1 MKTFKTYLSE
11 ETWNTKSFIF
21 DNATPP
27 AFILSPTMFD
37 RVFGQSRVDA
47 WHVTDFDGLKGLKRI
62 EGKKASISVLTEIE
76 PGRVKIFTKGVET
89 GGGYC
94 VNVEGSLLVSSTID
108 VYSTRLEAGRR
119 AIKLDPNDYP
129 SLNKDMELVV
139 KKMYKK
145 YADFPLNKK
154 PKMADKALQELGQEL
169 SQKEK
174 GQFVKEYIDNC
185 EAILKKNKKAQEE
198 LRKIGRHELSTYNE
212 SVINQI
218 KIKRIYVIND
228 NKFEK
233 FSTGYQLAKGM
244 FKDVLEVTS
253 GRMGEIITK

>member
-1 MKTFKTYLSE
+1 MIRFKHYLTE
-11 ETWNTKSFIF
+11 EMWNTKGFIF
-21 DNATPP
+21 DNFDSP
-27 AFILSPTMFD
+27 ALILSPTMID
-37 RVFGQSRVDA
+37 RVFGQTRVDA

-76 PGRVKIFTKGVET
+76 SGRVKIFTMGVET

-94 VNVEGSLLVSSTID
+94 VSLEGSLLVSSTID

-119 AIKLDPNDYP
+119 GIAVGSDDYP
-129 SLNKDMELVV
+129 SLNKDLLKMQNKIWDKYGDRGG
-139 KKMYKK
+139 KKDDANFKT
-145 YADFPLNKK
+145 
-154 PKMADKALQELGQEL
+154 LGRTL

-174 GQFVKEYIDNC
+174 AGFVKEWIDNC
-185 EAILKKNKKAQEE
+185 ESILKKNKKAQKE
-198 LRKIGRHELSTYNE
+198 LRIFGRAKWSTYNE
-212 SVINQI
+212 SVVNQI

-253 GRMGEIITK
+253 ERMGEIIIK

>member
-1 MKTFKTYLSE
+1 M
-11 ETWNTKSFIF
+11 WNTKGFIF
-21 DNATPP
+21 DNFDSP
-27 AFILSPTMFD
+27 ALILSPTMID
-37 RVFGQSRVDA
+37 RVFGQTRVDA

-76 PGRVKIFTKGVET
+76 SGRVKIFTKGVET

-94 VNVEGSLLVSSTID
+94 VSLEGSLLVSSTID
-108 VYSTRLEAGRR
+108 VYSSRLEAGRR
-119 AIKLDPNDYP
+119 GIAVGSDDYP
-129 SLNKDMELVV
+129 SLNKDLL
-139 KKMYKK
+139 KMQNKMWDK
-145 YADFPLNKK
+145 YGDRGGKRDDANFKT
-154 PKMADKALQELGQEL
+154 LGRTL

-174 GQFVKEYIDNC
+174 AGFVKEWIDNC
-185 EAILKKNKKAQEE
+185 ESILKKNKKAQEE
-198 LRKIGRHELSTYNE
+198 LRKFGRAKWSTYNE
-212 SVINQI
+212 SVVNQI

-253 GRMGEIITK
+253 DRMGEIITK